1 MSMECKLCEI
11 VSAKLRLVGFF
22 LVHLLG
28 LFTTLFFPFYLNPIF
43 LSVNVVKEKVSGLL
57 NSSFSSFQKKSLAL
71 LRFVFLGDDPIP
83 IRIIQ
88 FFHSLSVL
96 TKIRSFCF
104 DYF

>member
-1 MSMECKLCEI
+1 MI

-22 LVHLLG
+22 LVRLLG
-28 LFTTLFFPFYLNPIF
+28 LFTTLFFLFYLNPIF

-71 LRFVFLGDDPIP
+71 LRFVFHGDDPIP

>member
-28 LFTTLFFPFYLNPIF
+28 LFTTLFSLFYLNPIF